1 MRIFIVGPMGSGK
14 STIGKKLAKSLS
26 LDFVDTDQEIESKT
40 GVEISWIFEKE
51 GEKGFRE
58 REKVILKEL
67 LKRNHLVI
75 SSGGGAV
82 LLEENRRLMNSKG
95 KVIYLKAS
103 IELQLKRTR
112 KGSRR
117 PLLEKGDRRK
127 ILENLKIE
135 RNHLYSEVADIIIDQ
150 EEKSQ
155 TQIIKMILSKLSEQK
170 ND

>member
-75 SSGGGAV
+75 SSGGGTV

-112 KGSRR
+112 KDSRR

-127 ILENLKIE
+127 ILENLKFE

>member
-75 SSGGGAV
+75 SSGGGTV

-95 KVIYLKAS
+95 LFFFILIY
-103 IELQLKRTR
+103 
-112 KGSRR
+112 
-117 PLLEKGDRRK
+117 
-127 ILENLKIE
+127 
-135 RNHLYSEVADIIIDQ
+135 
-150 EEKSQ
+150 
-155 TQIIKMILSKLSEQK
+155 
-170 ND
+170 

>member
-112 KGSRR
+112 KGSIR

>member
-75 SSGGGAV
+75 SSGGGTV
-82 LLEENRRLMNSKG
+82 LLEENRRLMNS
-95 KVIYLKAS
+95 KAS

-117 PLLEKGDRRK
+117 PLLEKGDKRK